1 MFYYVESHST
11 DPYRNLAAE
20 QYLFDNMPKGDSC
33 FMLWQNDNTIVIGKN
48 QNAVREINAGFVE
61 DRGIHVA
68 RRLSGG
74 GAVYHD
80 LGNVN
85 YTFIVDDSNVET
97 FDFARF
103 CRPVAD
109 ALKEIG
115 VQAEISGRNDMTID
129 GKKFSG
135 NSQYMRG
142 SRIMHHGT
150 LMFDS
155 DLDICGQALKVSKD
169 KIESKGVDSVRSRV
183 TDIKPYADGNIS
195 TDEFKALIRSYM
207 FREFSLQEYILSAA
221 EEADISKLAD
231 ETYRT
236 WEWNYGYSPKY
247 TIEKERRI
255 EGCGEIQVFMN
266 VETGVIRGIEFHG
279 DYFGNGD
286 QAELNDMLTGTK
298 LERGALAEALGTAD
312 IGLWFHGLSREQFLS
327 LLLL

>member
-1 MFYYVESHST
+1 MFHYVESHST

-20 QYLFDNMPKGDSC
+20 QYIFDNMPKGDNC

-48 QNAVREINAGFVE
+48 QNTVREINAGYAE
-61 DRGIHVA
+61 EHGIRIA

-85 YTFIVDDSNVET
+85 YTFIVESDDTES

-103 CRPVAD
+103 CRPVAA

-115 VQAEISGRNDMTID
+115 VHAEISGRNDMTID

-135 NSQYMRG
+135 NSQYKRG
-142 SRIMHHGT
+142 DRIMHHGT

-155 DLDICGQALKVSKD
+155 DLDICGQALKVSRD

-183 TDIKPYADGNIS
+183 TNIRPYAGGNIS
-195 TDEFKALIRSYM
+195 TDEFKALIRGYM
-207 FREFSLQEYILSAA
+207 FREFSLREYIMSEA
-221 EEADISKLAD
+221 EEAEIAKLAD
-231 ETYRT
+231 EKYRT

-247 TIEKERRI
+247 SIEKERRI

-266 VETGVIRGIEFHG
+266 VEAGVIKAVEFHG

-286 QAELNDMLTGTK
+286 QAELAGMLTGTK
-298 LERGALAEALGTAD
+298 LERSALEESLGAAD
-312 IGLWFHGLSREQFLS
+312 IGLWFHGLTREQFLS
-327 LLLL
+327 ILLL